1 MTLLSK
7 FIFCVDSE
15 LKIFISLGKSMAIV
29 TRNRPFFNSALT
41 TEKVAVNP
49 LWFNKKRIPLFE
61 GNHAQKTP
69 FNSAFTVAVHE
80 FMEIIRHY
88 EHGVTNR
95 LDYPCRNFRL
105 VALWSVPAHDRVPLS
120 ASEAR
125 HTGSPGWGR

>member
-1 MTLLSK
+1 MTLLSE

-15 LKIFISLGKSMAIV
+15 VKTIISLGKSMTIV
-29 TRNRPFFNSALT
+29 TRNRPFLNSALT

-49 LWFNKKRIPLFE
+49 LWFKKKRIPLFE

-105 VALWSVPAHDRVPLS
+105 AA
-120 ASEAR
+120 
-125 HTGSPGWGR
+125 